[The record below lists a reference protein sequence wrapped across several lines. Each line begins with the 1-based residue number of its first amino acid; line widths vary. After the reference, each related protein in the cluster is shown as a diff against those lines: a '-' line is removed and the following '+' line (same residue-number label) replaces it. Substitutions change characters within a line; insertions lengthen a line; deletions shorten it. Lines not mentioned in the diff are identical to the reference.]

1 VEQPVEGL
9 VTEGVVR
16 GDDGTEHRAVLVRD
30 HAYRDGG
37 DGLCAL
43 CTGRKETHTTFI
55 NEPLTGSA
63 WNPDPGRPAVNEQW
77 VEGESLTLSTGL
89 SDDEIA
95 ATALSCAAT
104 VYSGTGG
111 SDLDGVLDAADR
123 FMDWL
128 DRDRS

>member
-43 CTGRKETHTTFI
+43 CTGRKETHTTFV
-55 NEPLTGSA
+55 NEP
-63 WNPDPGRPAVNEQW
+63 RPERQTVNGQW